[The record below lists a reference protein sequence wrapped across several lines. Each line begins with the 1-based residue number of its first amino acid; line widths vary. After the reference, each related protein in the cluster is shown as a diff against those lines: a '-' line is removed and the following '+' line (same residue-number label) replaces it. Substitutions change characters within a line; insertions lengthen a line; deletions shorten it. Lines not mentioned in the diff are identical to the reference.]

1 MITINEIEIGLE
13 ELPYKDLATIELMIH
28 KERKKRLLM
37 KDIATARKE
46 SLQGRTLIATNKDK
60 LINIFMKILPDEN

>member
-1 MITINEIEIGLE
+1 
-13 ELPYKDLATIELMIH
+13 
-28 KERKKRLLM
+28 M